1 MYTTASTGFQGS
13 AQAYSSL
20 VIPYAYSNSFSS
32 NQNIYVNNRSEPKYL
47 QFKSPSFRSESN
59 FKHFENQ
66 PVHQNASTTS
76 RFRCFSLC
84 DNICDYDKVATPTYT
99 GYGDEQKWHNFISL
113 FEKVCDLNE
122 YDTETRRKQLLISLR
137 DKALEYADSL
147 LVKDTKDYTRLKS
160 ALADRFSIRDDKA
173 NFLAKFRSRDQH
185 LDESIETF
193 LQDLMH
199 LAERAFLEVSNS
211 SDSFYLIVAD
221 KFIGGLINTNT
232 RKHLLLNRFQYNCNG
247 ADMLKD
253 LLNAAMLFE
262 AVMSTESFGYEANTV
277 TICESAKGDNQHPNS
292 NQSMHT
298 KPTNQ
303 FNDPHSYDFTETL
316 ESNTDF
322 SDSCCQVHDNALLTD
337 MDTCRS
343 SSVSCDIDEI
353 YLSSTTSQDSVFTS
367 SYEVLQK
374 EQQLVDLNEWPVS
387 HETLQHPEQYVSTID
402 NSYMSDLLSLGNDPW
417 ADSLAIQNKD
427 LTSEGPVQEPVKS
440 AELPLE
446 DLVPL
451 KYNPCV
457 ISPYPSL
464 KEDKITLGSL
474 NPLSGSQESISSCEN
489 HNQACTSERSSHFST
504 DSIPAMCTES
514 KIMSK
519 FTEGGYPISHI
530 EQKGVSIKLN
540 SDIVQRERK
549 LGSLIS
555 NKWDHLRQK
564 KVKLRCKTDNK
575 STQGRS
581 L

>member
-20 VIPYAYSNSFSS
+20 VIPYAYSNSFNS
-32 NQNIYVNNRSEPKYL
+32 NQDIYVNNRSEPKYL

-113 FEKVCDLNE
+113 FEKVCDWNE

-193 LQDLMH
+193 LQDLWH

-253 LLNAAMLFE
+253 LLNAAILFE

-277 TICESAKGDNQHPNS
+277 TICESA
-292 NQSMHT
+292 
-298 KPTNQ
+298 
-303 FNDPHSYDFTETL
+303 
-316 ESNTDF
+316 
-322 SDSCCQVHDNALLTD
+322 
-337 MDTCRS
+337 
-343 SSVSCDIDEI
+343 
-353 YLSSTTSQDSVFTS
+353 
-367 SYEVLQK
+367 
-374 EQQLVDLNEWPVS
+374 
-387 HETLQHPEQYVSTID
+387 
-402 NSYMSDLLSLGNDPW
+402 
-417 ADSLAIQNKD
+417 
-427 LTSEGPVQEPVKS
+427 
-440 AELPLE
+440 
-446 DLVPL
+446 
-451 KYNPCV
+451 
-457 ISPYPSL
+457 
-464 KEDKITLGSL
+464 
-474 NPLSGSQESISSCEN
+474 
-489 HNQACTSERSSHFST
+489 
-504 DSIPAMCTES
+504 
-514 KIMSK
+514 
-519 FTEGGYPISHI
+519 
-530 EQKGVSIKLN
+530 
-540 SDIVQRERK
+540 
-549 LGSLIS
+549 
-555 NKWDHLRQK
+555 
-564 KVKLRCKTDNK
+564 
-575 STQGRS
+575 
-581 L
+581 

>member
-13 AQAYSSL
+13 TQAYSSL
-20 VIPYAYSNSFSS
+20 VIPYAYSNSFNS
-32 NQNIYVNNRSEPKYL
+32 NQDIYVNNVSEPKHL
-47 QFKSPSFRSESN
+47 QSKSPSFRSESN
-59 FKHFENQ
+59 CKHFENQ

-76 RFRCFSLC
+76 KCRCFSLC
-84 DNICDYDKVATPTYT
+84 DNICNYDKVATPTYT

-122 YDTETRRKQLLISLR
+122 YDTETRRKQLLVSLR
-137 DKALEYADSL
+137 DEALEFVDSL
-147 LVKDTKDYTRLKS
+147 LVKNTKDYTRLKS
-160 ALADRFSIRDDKA
+160 ALADRFSIGEDKA
-173 NFLAKFRSRDQH
+173 NFLAQFKSRDQH
-185 LDESIETF
+185 LNESIETF
-193 LQDLMH
+193 LQDLWH
-199 LAERAFLEVSNS
+199 LAERAFPEASNS
-211 SDSFYLIVAD
+211 SDSFFLIIAD
-221 KFIGGLINTNT
+221 KFIAGLINMET
-232 RKHLLLNRFQYNCNG
+232 RKHLLLNKFQYNNNG

-262 AVMSTESFGYEANTV
+262 TVMSTESFGYKANTV
-277 TICESAKGDNQHPNS
+277 TICESAKGDNQHPDS
-292 NQSMHT
+292 IQTVHT
-298 KPTNQ
+298 KPIDQ
-303 FNDPHSYDFTETL
+303 FTHPHSYDFTEAL
-316 ESNTDF
+316 ESNTEF

-353 YLSSTTSQDSVFTS
+353 YVSSTTSQDSVFTS

-417 ADSLAIQNKD
+417 SDSLAIQNKD
-427 LTSEGPVQEPVKS
+427 LTSEKPLQESVKS
-440 AELPLE
+440 AALPLE
-446 DLVPL
+446 DLTSFEY
-451 KYNPCV
+451 KPCV
-457 ISPYPSL
+457 ISPDPSL
-464 KEDKITLGSL
+464 KEDKITLRSL
-474 NPLSGSQESISSCEN
+474 NQLCDLQENISLCKN
-489 HNQACTSERSSHFST
+489 HNQAGSSGRSSHFST
-504 DSIPAMCTES
+504 DSIPAMSTES

-549 LGSLIS
+549 SGSLIS

>member
-13 AQAYSSL
+13 TQTYSSL

-32 NQNIYVNNRSEPKYL
+32 NQDIYVDNGSEHKHL

-66 PVHQNASTTS
+66 PVHKDASKTS
-76 RFRCFSLC
+76 QLRGFSLC
-84 DNICDYDKVATPTYT
+84 DNICNYDKVATPTYT
-99 GYGDEQKWHNFISL
+99 GYGDEQKRHNFISL

-122 YDTETRRKQLLISLR
+122 YDTETRCKQLLISLR
-137 DKALEYADSL
+137 DEALEFADSL
-147 LVKDTKDYTRLKS
+147 LVKDTKDYTCLKS

-173 NFLAKFRSRDQH
+173 NFLAQFKSRHQH
-185 LDESIETF
+185 LNESIETF
-193 LQDLMH
+193 LQDLWH
-199 LAERAFLEVSNS
+199 SAERAFPEVNNS
-211 SDSFYLIVAD
+211 SDSFYLIIAD
-221 KFIGGLINTNT
+221 KFIAGLINMETK
-232 RKHLLLNRFQYNCNG
+232 KHLLLNRFQYNNKG

-253 LLNAAMLFE
+253 LLNAAMLYE
-262 AVMSTESFGYEANTV
+262 TVMSTDSFGHAANTW
-277 TICESAKGDNQHPNS
+277 TICERAKGDNRYPNS
-292 NQSMHT
+292 NQSMKT
-298 KPTNQ
+298 KPMNQ
-303 FNDPHSYDFTETL
+303 FNNPHSYDFTETL
-316 ESNTDF
+316 EPNTEFSN
-322 SDSCCQVHDNALLTD
+322 SCFQVHDNALLTD
-337 MDTCRS
+337 IDTCRP

-367 SYEVLQK
+367 SCEVLQK

-387 HETLQHPEQYVSTID
+387 HETSQHPEQYVSTID

-464 KEDKITLGSL
+464 REDKITFGSH
-474 NPLSGSQESISSCEN
+474 NPLSGLQENISVCEN
-489 HNQACTSERSSHFST
+489 HNQACTSGRSSHFPT
-504 DSIPAMCTES
+504 DSIPAMCTDS
-514 KIMSK
+514 KILSK
-519 FTEGGYPISHI
+519 FTERGYPISDLDK
-530 EQKGVSIKLN
+530 EYVKLKLN
-540 SDIVQRERK
+540 SDIVQRETK
-549 LGSLIS
+549 LGSLCS

-564 KVKLRCKTDNK
+564 KVKLRCNADNK
-575 STQGRS
+575 RTQCRS

>member
-1 MYTTASTGFQGS
+1 MYTTASTSFQS
-13 AQAYSSL
+13 STQTYSSL
-20 VIPYAYSNSFSS
+20 VIPYAYSNSFRS
-32 NQNIYVNNRSEPKYL
+32 NQDICVNNGSERKHV

-66 PVHQNASTTS
+66 PVNQNASTTS
-76 RFRCFSLC
+76 KFHCFSLC
-84 DNICDYDKVATPTYT
+84 DNICNYDKVATPTYA

-137 DKALEYADSL
+137 DEALEFADSL

-160 ALADRFSIRDDKA
+160 VLADRFSIRDGKA
-173 NFLAKFRSRDQH
+173 NFHVQFKSRDQH

-193 LQDLMH
+193 LQDLWH
-199 LAERAFLEVSNS
+199 LAERAFPEMSNS
-211 SDSFYLIVAD
+211 SDSFFLIIAD
-221 KFIGGLINTNT
+221 KFIGGLVNTDT
-232 RKHLLLNRFQYNCNG
+232 RKHLLLNRFQYNNKG

-253 LLNAAMLFE
+253 LLNAAMLYE
-262 AVMSTESFGYEANTV
+262 TVMSTESFGYAANTRA
-277 TICESAKGDNQHPNS
+277 ICESAKGDNQHPNS

-337 MDTCRS
+337 IDTCRS

-387 HETLQHPEQYVSTID
+387 HETSQHPEQYVSTID
-402 NSYMSDLLSLGNDPW
+402 NSYMSDLLSLGSDPW
-417 ADSLAIQNKD
+417 ADLLAIQNKD
-427 LTSEGPVQEPVKS
+427 LTSEEPLQESEKS
-440 AELPLE
+440 AALPLE
-446 DLVPL
+446 NIVSLEY
-451 KYNPCV
+451 KPCV
-457 ISPYPSL
+457 ISPDPSL
-464 KEDKITLGSL
+464 KEDEITFGSL
-474 NPLSGSQESISSCEN
+474 NPLSGLQENSSSCEN
-489 HNQACTSERSSHFST
+489 HNQACTSGRSSYFTT
-504 DSIPAMCTES
+504 DSIPAMCTDS
-514 KIMSK
+514 KTMPK
-519 FTEGGYPISHI
+519 FIEMGYPISDLDK
-530 EQKGVSIKLN
+530 EPVKFMLN
-540 SDIVQRERK
+540 SDIAPREMK
-549 LGSLIS
+549 FGSLII

-564 KVKLRCKTDNK
+564 KVKLRCNADNER
-575 STQGRS
+575 TQCRS

>member
-13 AQAYSSL
+13 TQAYSSL
-20 VIPYAYSNSFSS
+20 VIPYAYSKSFNS
-32 NQNIYVNNRSEPKYL
+32 NQDIYVNNGSELKHL
-47 QFKSPSFRSESN
+47 RFKSPPFRSESN

-76 RFRCFSLC
+76 KCRCFLLC
-84 DNICDYDKVATPTYT
+84 DNICSYDKVATPTYT

-122 YDTETRRKQLLISLR
+122 YDTESRRKQLLTSLR
-137 DKALEYADSL
+137 DEALEFAESL
-147 LVKDTKDYTRLKS
+147 LIKDTKNYTRLKS
-160 ALADRFSIRDDKA
+160 ARADRFSIRDDKA
-173 NFLAKFRSRDQH
+173 NFLAQFKSRDQH

-193 LQDLMH
+193 LQDLWHM
-199 LAERAFLEVSNS
+199 AERAFPEVSNS
-211 SDSFYLIVAD
+211 SDSFFLLIAD
-221 KFIGGLINTNT
+221 KFIGGLINTDT

-262 AVMSTESFGYEANTV
+262 TVMSTESFGYKANTV
-277 TICESAKGDNQHPNS
+277 TICESAKGDNQHPDS
-292 NQSMHT
+292 IQTVHT
-298 KPTNQ
+298 KPIDQ
-303 FNDPHSYDFTETL
+303 FTHPHSYDFTEAL
-316 ESNTDF
+316 ESNTEF

-387 HETLQHPEQYVSTID
+387 HETLQHPKQYVSTID

-417 ADSLAIQNKD
+417 SDSLAIQNKD
-427 LTSEGPVQEPVKS
+427 LTSEKPLQESVKS
-440 AELPLE
+440 AALPLE
-446 DLVPL
+446 DLTSFEY
-451 KYNPCV
+451 KPCV
-457 ISPYPSL
+457 ISPDPSL
-464 KEDKITLGSL
+464 KEDKITLRSL
-474 NPLSGSQESISSCEN
+474 NQLSDLQENISLCKN
-489 HNQACTSERSSHFST
+489 HNQAGSSGRSSHFST

-564 KVKLRCKTDNK
+564 KVKLRCKTDKK

>member
-13 AQAYSSL
+13 TQAYSSL
-20 VIPYAYSNSFSS
+20 VIPYAYSKSFNS
-32 NQNIYVNNRSEPKYL
+32 NQDIYVNNGSEPKHL
-47 QFKSPSFRSESN
+47 RFKSPPFRSESN

-66 PVHQNASTTS
+66 PVHQNASTAS
-76 RFRCFSLC
+76 KCRCFSLC
-84 DNICDYDKVATPTYT
+84 DNICSYDKVATPTYT

-122 YDTETRRKQLLISLR
+122 YDTESRRKQLLTSLR
-137 DKALEYADSL
+137 DEALEFADSL
-147 LVKDTKDYTRLKS
+147 LIKDTKNYTRLKS

-173 NFLAKFRSRDQH
+173 NFLAQFKSRDQH

-193 LQDLMH
+193 LQDLWH
-199 LAERAFLEVSNS
+199 LAERAFPEVSNS
-211 SDSFYLIVAD
+211 SDSFFLIIAD
-221 KFIGGLINTNT
+221 KFIGGLVNTDT
-232 RKHLLLNRFQYNCNG
+232 RKHLLLNRFQYNNKG

-253 LLNAAMLFE
+253 LLNAAMLYE
-262 AVMSTESFGYEANTV
+262 TVMSTESFGYAANTRA
-277 TICESAKGDNQHPNS
+277 ICESAKGDNQHPNS

-337 MDTCRS
+337 IDTCRS

-387 HETLQHPEQYVSTID
+387 HETSQHPEQYVSTID
-402 NSYMSDLLSLGNDPW
+402 NSYMSDLLSLGSDPW
-417 ADSLAIQNKD
+417 ADLLAIQNKD
-427 LTSEGPVQEPVKS
+427 LTSEEPLQESEKS
-440 AELPLE
+440 AALPLE
-446 DLVPL
+446 NLVSL
-451 KYNPCV
+451 EYKPCV
-457 ISPYPSL
+457 ISPDPSL
-464 KEDKITLGSL
+464 MEDKITFGSL
-474 NPLSGSQESISSCEN
+474 NPLSGLQENSSSCEN
-489 HNQACTSERSSHFST
+489 HNQACTSGRSSHFTT
-504 DSIPAMCTES
+504 DSIPAMCTDS
-514 KIMSK
+514 KTMPK
-519 FTEGGYPISHI
+519 FIEMGYPISDLDK
-530 EQKGVSIKLN
+530 EPVKFMLN
-540 SDIVQRERK
+540 SDIAPREMK
-549 LGSLIS
+549 FGSLII

-564 KVKLRCKTDNK
+564 KVKLRCNADNK
-575 STQGRS
+575 RTQCRS